1 MRKLDSL
8 TAVCSATPECALRV
22 RRVKHP
28 FSIGGKVEPLR
39 GSSGKIRYKLAG
51 GRIVTHQFPTF
62 LLANGK
68 ESLAVGAWR
77 RCQEIHGSDGQLHR
91 LCSWVAKETAVFA
104 TGPNIG
110 RSLTCSLEYEILP
123 VRCPEATAGLG
134 PPR

>member
-28 FSIGGKVEPLR
+28 FSIGGKVEPFR
-39 GSSGKIRYKLAG
+39 GSSGKIRHKLAG

-68 ESLAVGAWR
+68 EPLAVGAWR

-91 LCSWVAKETAVFA
+91 LGRSVAEKTALFGA
-104 TGPNIG
+104 GPNVG
-110 RSLTCSLEYEILP
+110 CSLARGLEYEILP

-134 PPR
+134 PPG